1 MYTTVLLTTQKSTCR
16 KRTRWTWVWP
26 SSGSRWWTGK
36 PGMLQSTGSQR
47 VRHDWATELNW
58 PEEQNDRAM
67 PLHLLAESFRP
78 RPDFISLW
86 WAFTVY
92 LLGKPNN
99 LESSSRPRMTLQ
111 SRGQGRTRP
120 QQWTG
125 VTQWAHERAWPPA
138 QDHGTP
144 TEPSGGL
151 ERTRP
156 LLLHEVILLLR
167 VCYFPTWPSGYL
179 TKGNADPLLLKKEVS
194 EPGRKT
200 RWQMSSRE
208 EVFFFCWQNRMID
221 WFSPLQSHLFP
232 KA

>member
-36 PGMLQSTGSQR
+36 PGMLQSTGWQR

-58 PEEQNDRAM
+58 PEEENDRAM
-67 PLHLLAESFRP
+67 PLNLLAESFRS

-138 QDHGTP
+138 QDDGTP
-144 TEPSGGL
+144 KEPSL
-151 ERTRP
+151 RRP
-156 LLLHEVILLLR
+156 GKDSAASSPWGDAFAQSLLFSYMALWVLD
-167 VCYFPTWPSGYL
+167 
-179 TKGNADPLLLKKEVS
+179 KGQCRPPVAEEGS
-194 EPGRKT
+194 EQARQK
-200 RWQMSSRE
+200 
-208 EVFFFCWQNRMID
+208 D
-221 WFSPLQSHLFP
+221 
-232 KA
+232 